1 MGLGINVPGIK
12 DSYDTA
18 HGNMMP
24 RTFPADS
31 RLYQFL
37 VSNYG
42 IPFSPDTLTYRIG
55 TVELALHQIADQRG
69 MVDKRNPCVVLCDKD
84 LESVLGLKSFDRTGL
99 RMDLNRRF
107 LVPWDGSGTL
117 ASPRASKLETETLTS
132 FRSDPLL
139 SNIPSQTITTETLCR
154 VDPCLRA
161 ALMLEEKV
169 TLSHTIT
176 HIMTRKEVGAALAC
190 YIMARKEKFFDLR
203 NIRTAHVKGDPLEE
217 VFGVPTICRR
227 QVPSLINS
235 KLQPVNV
242 TKKVRL
248 ARLAKAWD
256 WKKKSPLNKKP
267 RIAKAWDLIKKIPM
281 NKVLSKKKVPLN
293 RILASLNRA
302 SK

>member
-1 MGLGINVPGIK
+1 MGLGINIPGIK
-12 DSYDTA
+12 DSYDNV
-18 HGNMMP
+18 HGNMVL

-31 RLYQFL
+31 RLHKFL

-42 IPFSPDTLTYRIG
+42 IPFSSDTLTYRIG

-69 MVDKRNPCVVLCDKD
+69 MVDKRNPCVVLCDKE
-84 LESVLGLKSFDRTGL
+84 LESALDLKSFDRTGL
-99 RMDLNRRF
+99 RMDLSGRF
-107 LVPWDGSGTL
+107 LVPFDGSGTL
-117 ASPRASKLETETLTS
+117 ASPKVSKLETEALTS

-139 SNIPSQTITTETLCR
+139 SSIPSRTITTETLCR

-176 HIMTRKEVGAALAC
+176 HIMTRKEVGEAIAC
-190 YIMARKEKFFDLR
+190 YIMARKERFFDLS
-203 NIRTAHVKGDPLEE
+203 NIRIAHLRGDPLEE
-217 VFGVPTICRR
+217 VFGVSAICRR
-227 QVPSLINS
+227 QIPFLINS
-235 KLQPVNV
+235 KLQPANV

-256 WKKKSPLNKKP
+256 WKKKSPLNKIP
-267 RIAKAWDLIKKIPM
+267 RIVKAWDSMKKIPL
-281 NKVLSKKKVPLN
+281 NK
-293 RILASLNRA
+293 ILTSLNRV